1 MISTMLFITAVV
13 ILLYFLVFASGKKT
27 LEQLRLDSRI
37 IPMKIMATGS
47 DTGNT
52 LAFIIDGKVDK
63 NKMKGVSDMGYESL
77 KSKLG
82 VRNDFCIFFEDKD
95 GNLIDIGRDLGEEKE
110 DVRGIGN
117 AEFEISG
124 YPCG

>member
-1 MISTMLFITAVV
+1 MISTMLFITAVL

-37 IPMKIMATGS
+37 IPMKIMATRS
-47 DTGNT
+47 DTENT

-82 VRNDFCIFFEDKD
+82 VINDFCIFFEDKD
-95 GNLIDIGRDLGEEKE
+95 GNLINISRDLDQEY
-110 DVRGIGN
+110 VMGIGN
-117 AEFEISG
+117 SDFKISG
-124 YPCG
+124 YDCGQ